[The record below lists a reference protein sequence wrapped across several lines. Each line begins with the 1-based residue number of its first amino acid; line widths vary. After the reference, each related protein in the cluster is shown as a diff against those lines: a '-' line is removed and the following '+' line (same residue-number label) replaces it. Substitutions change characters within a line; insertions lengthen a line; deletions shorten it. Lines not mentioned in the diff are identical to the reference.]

1 MSRSDG
7 VFNEFCD
14 GAWEKREKKEKVVHN
29 DIDIRI

>member
-14 GAWEKREKKEKVVHN
+14 GAWEKKEKKTKSF
-29 DIDIRI
+29 IMILI